1 MARDDGAFAEAI
13 FGAICAVAKP
23 EGVRVNEI
31 CRALSNGA
39 GSHEVEAAL
48 QRLLR
53 AGRVKRNDLK
63 GTWRLVDTISP
74 SSPPVAPPPVRRPT
88 GRRGVAEAAPVTLP
102 VVDDQGI
109 PTEVDDDGV
118 VDVSQRAVIRE
129 AVAARQVVAAGP
141 GFGKT
146 AVACGRV
153 AWLLRDGVEPA
164 KILLLSFTRTAVREM
179 RARILEL
186 ARGVPDANGVEVRT
200 IDSFAWRLRT
210 GLSERPNEGQGYT
223 QNIDDTASMLGAPSP
238 EVREYLDG
246 FDHVVVDEA
255 QDLVGARARLIA
267 TMLRSLRPDAGWTVF
282 LDPAQ
287 AIYDWSEECDGS
299 RGPQPTFEELLAA
312 LTPPPTRRQ
321 LQHLHRTRDVGLRA
335 LLLGARKLVLDGAD
349 DAYRNLRSVLDAR
362 VTGEPLVASA
372 VGDSIA
378 ACGCAPEELLVLVR
392 RRAEALEVSSRLTE
406 KGIAHRLRFGGLPH
420 VAAPWI
426 APVLNHACLQTGDT
440 RVVRIAVE
448 DAWTSVV
455 EMNSWLTTGW
465 TFEQAWSLLRRLG
478 KGGTKSTIDIAA
490 VATRLAGQSL
500 PDDVVQREV
509 GAGGPILSTVHG
521 SKGRES
527 RHALLFLTHQRE
539 AELGEARVMYVGLS
553 RAKERLDVRTLRAA
567 HWRYLDHSGRP
578 WRKTEAGH
586 QQVEVGRAGDLDL
599 ARTVEVAA
607 LELNTQ
613 QALLATFDGRPRAI
627 HVETSEARAWVR
639 YATVEDSSVPLA
651 ALSRDCEDDLRAIA
665 RSVDARARTPM
676 RVRHL
681 RWFDLGSAGLSPE
694 ASMKVSLPEPWNSTR
709 LFLAPVLV
717 GPGVLFGASK

>member
-1 MARDDGAFAEAI
+1 MAQDDGAFAESI
-13 FGAICAVAKP
+13 FGAICIVAKP
-23 EGVRVNEI
+23 DGVRVNEI

-39 GSHEVEAAL
+39 TSHDVEAAL

-63 GTWRLVDTISP
+63 GTWRLVDAVP
-74 SSPPVAPPPVRRPT
+74 PSPPIVDPAGRRPSGRPAAAAPPPV
-88 GRRGVAEAAPVTLP
+88 ALP
-102 VVDDQGI
+102 VVEDRGI
-109 PTEVDDDGV
+109 PAELDDDGV
-118 VDVSQRAVIRE
+118 VDPSQRAVIRD

-186 ARGVPDANGVEVRT
+186 ARGVPDANAVEVRT
-200 IDSFAWRLRT
+200 IDSFAWRVRT
-210 GLSERPNEGQGYT
+210 GLSERPGEGQSYT

-238 EVREYLDG
+238 ELREYLDG

-287 AIYDWSEECDGS
+287 AIYDWSEECDGA
-299 RGPQPTFEELLAA
+299 RGPQPSFEELLSA
-312 LTPPPTRRQ
+312 LTPRPAYRE

-335 LLLGARKLVLDGAD
+335 LLLGARKLVLDAPD
-349 DAYRNLRSVLDAR
+349 DACRNLRSVLDAR
-362 VTGEPLVASA
+362 VTGEPLFASA
-372 VGDSIA
+372 AAESIV
-378 ACGCAPEELLVLVR
+378 ACGCAPEDLLVLVR
-392 RRAEALEVSSRLTE
+392 RRAEALELSSRLTE
-406 KGIAHRLRFGGLPH
+406 KGVAHRLRFGGLPQ

-426 APVLNHACLQTGDT
+426 AVVLNRACLQTGST
-440 RVVRIAVE
+440 RVSRSDVE
-448 DAWTSVV
+448 DAWAAVV
-455 EMNSWLTTGW
+455 AMNPWLTAGW
-465 TFEQAWSLLRRLG
+465 NFEQVWRLLRRLG

-509 GAGGPILSTVHG
+509 GASGPILSTVHG

-527 RHALLFLTHQRE
+527 KHALLFLTRQHDVE
-539 AELGEARVMYVGLS
+539 PGEARVMYVGLS
-553 RAKERLDVRTLRAA
+553 RAKERLDVRTLHAA
-567 HWRYLDHSGRP
+567 HWRYLENSGRP

-599 ARTVEVAA
+599 ARTVKVAA
-607 LELNTQ
+607 LDLDAQ
-613 QALLATFDGRPRAI
+613 QAALAAFDGTPRAI
-627 HVETSEARAWVR
+627 HVETSEARGWVR
-639 YATVEDSSVPLA
+639 YAAVEGSTVPLA
-651 ALSRDCEDDLRAIA
+651 ALSRDCEDDLRAVA
-665 RSVDARARTPM
+665 RCVDAKARTPM
-676 RVRHL
+676 RVQHL
-681 RWFDLGSAGLSPE
+681 RWFDLGSTGLSPE

-709 LFLAPVLV
+709 LFLTPVLV